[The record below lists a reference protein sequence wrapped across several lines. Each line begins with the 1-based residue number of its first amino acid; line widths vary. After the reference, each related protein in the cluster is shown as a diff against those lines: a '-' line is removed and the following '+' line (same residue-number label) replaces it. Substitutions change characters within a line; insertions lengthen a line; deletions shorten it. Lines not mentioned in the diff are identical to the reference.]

1 MLHRLS
7 CVHQVIDAVL
17 HSVDAASDGIFVDTR
32 IVPESPAK
40 QHAACIIIVG
50 LCLVRYVECFDLT
63 MPSTDIL
70 RFGIK
75 IAVIAKLA
83 AYTQ

>member
-1 MLHRLS
+1 MTPIIGR
-7 CVHQVIDAVL
+7 VHQVIDAIL
-17 HSVDAASDGIFVDTR
+17 HSVDAASDGVFVDTH

-40 QHAACIIIVG
+40 QYTACIKIVG
-50 LCLVRYVECFDLT
+50 FCLVRYVEGFDLT

-75 IAVIAKLA
+75 IAVISKLA